1 MPSNELDANVRTCV
15 SCKKCYSAKTQFC
28 SDCFV
33 ELVNI
38 DFVPFIIDSRYQLER
53 LINQG
58 AMGVVFAAHDRE
70 RGEMVAIK
78 VIRSSAMADPR
89 AQDRFRREVD
99 FATKLKHPNLAAIFG
114 HGALSD
120 ASSYVV
126 SEFIEGPTLRDVM
139 KAEDKIPIARAV
151 SILSGVADGLN
162 AAHQAG
168 IVHRDI
174 KPGSVVLIS
183 EDSPNGEVKV
193 KIVDFSFSR
202 VAIGHRYI
210 PGTTRSL
217 QGRGILPL
225 SVSYVS
231 PEQFRGEEVDLRTD
245 IYSLGVVGYEMLG
258 GKAPF
263 NARKTGDFATKLL
276 TERPP
281 SLRQLNPEVNVLLQ
295 AEIMRALEKEPRQR
309 HQSAAE
315 FKRAITSAQ
324 QLGLRIV
331 E

>member
-28 SDCFV
+28 TDCFI

-38 DFVPFIIDSRYQLER
+38 DFVPYLIDSRYQLEL
-53 LINQG
+53 LINTG
-58 AMGVVFAAHDRE
+58 AMGSVFAAHDRE
-70 RGEMVAIK
+70 RGGMVAIK

-99 FATKLKHPNLAAIFG
+99 FATKLKHPNLASIHG
-114 HGALSD
+114 HGTLSD

-126 SEFIEGPTLRDVM
+126 SEYIEGRTLRDEM
-139 KAEDKIPIARAV
+139 KATGKIPVPKAV
-151 SILSGVADGLN
+151 SILSGIADGLN

-174 KPGSVVLIS
+174 KPGSIILTTDGD
-183 EDSPNGEVKV
+183 EPKL
-193 KIVDFSFSR
+193 KIVDFTFAR
-202 VAIGHRYI
+202 VPIGHRFV

-231 PEQFRGEEVDLRTD
+231 PEQFRGEEVDLRSD
-245 IYSLGVVGYEMLG
+245 IYSLGVLGYEMLG
-258 GKAPF
+258 GKTPF
-263 NARKTGDFATKLL
+263 NANKTGDFAAKLL

-281 SLRQLNPEVNVLLQ
+281 SLRALNNEVNVLLQ

-309 HQSAAE
+309 HQSAGE
-315 FKRAITSAQ
+315 FKKAIASAQ

>member
-15 SCKKCYSAKTQFC
+15 SCKRCYSTKTQFC
-28 SDCFV
+28 PDCFV

-38 DFVPFIIDSRYQLER
+38 DFVPYIVDSRYQLEK
-53 LINQG
+53 LINRG
-58 AMGVVFAAHDRE
+58 AMGSVFAAHDRD

-99 FATKLKHPNLAAIFG
+99 FATNLKHPNLAAIFG
-114 HGALSD
+114 HGTLSD

-126 SEFIEGPTLRDVM
+126 SEYVEGHTLRDEM
-139 KAEDKIPIARAV
+139 TSQGKIPVPQAV
-151 SILSGVADGLN
+151 TILSGIADGLN

-174 KPGSVVLIS
+174 KPGSIILRLNGNES
-183 EDSPNGEVKV
+183 TDSKV
-193 KIVDFSFSR
+193 KIVDFSFAR
-202 VAIGHRYI
+202 VAIGHRYV

-217 QGRGILPL
+217 QGRGMLPL

-231 PEQFRGEEVDLRTD
+231 PEQFRGEEVDLRSD
-245 IYSLGVVGYEMLG
+245 LYSLGVIGYEMLG
-258 GKAPF
+258 GKTPF
-263 NARKTGDFATKLL
+263 NARRTGDFAAKLL

-281 SLRQLNPEVNVLLQ
+281 SLRALNNEVNVLLQ